1 MDYKFLLSCREAKS
15 MTDRKKCECCG
26 QRHGCG
32 GIYGKL
38 GGAEGPSMTL
48 SVVIAFLSPI
58 LVFILCLAGAEKA
71 VGSLVETAELRTG
84 LGLFTA
90 VAATFLWILA
100 AGVLHRRLS
109 RNQ

>member
-1 MDYKFLLSCREAKS
+1 
-15 MTDRKKCECCG
+15 MTDQKNCEGCG
-26 QRHGCG
+26 QRHACG
-32 GIYGKL
+32 EIYGKL
-38 GGAEGPSMTL
+38 GGADGPSITL

-58 LVFILCLAGAEKA
+58 LVFILCLAGVEKA

-100 AGVLHRRLS
+100 ARVIHRRLS